1 MNYLAHAV
9 LSFQQPDILTGN
21 MISDFV
27 KGRNQYTFPVNIQKG
42 IQLHRAIDT
51 FTDSHP
57 STREAKQLLK
67 PASGGYAGPFI
78 DIVFDHF
85 LSLDAAE
92 IPSEGWEVFSQSVYV
107 HLESQSALLPETFK
121 KILPYMKQHNWLA
134 NYHHIHSI
142 EKSFQGIARRAKF
155 LEDALPAFRLFESEY
170 LLLQK
175 IYADFFP
182 ELKEFAQTRMQELS
196 AV

>member
-67 PASGGYAGPFI
+67 PASCGYAGPFI
-78 DIVFDHF
+78 DSVFDHF

-121 KILPYMKQHNWLA
+121 KILPYMIQYNWLA
-134 NYHHIHSI
+134 NYQHIHSI
-142 EKSFQGIARRAKF
+142 EKSFQGIARLTKF

-182 ELKEFAQTRMQELS
+182 ELKEFAQTRMQELY

>member
-1 MNYLAHAV
+1 
-9 LSFQQPDILTGN
+9 
-21 MISDFV
+21 
-27 KGRNQYTFPVNIQKG
+27 
-42 IQLHRAIDT
+42 
-51 FTDSHP
+51 
-57 STREAKQLLK
+57 
-67 PASGGYAGPFI
+67 
-78 DIVFDHF
+78 VFDHF
-85 LSLDAAE
+85 LSLDTAE
-92 IPSEGWEVFSQSVYV
+92 TPQEGWEIFSQSVYV
-107 HLESQSALLPETFK
+107 HLESQSSFLPETFK
-121 KILPYMKQHNWLA
+121 RVLPYMIQYNWLA

-170 LLLQK
+170 LLFQK